1 MIKDDALHPWD
12 ETVAKFISEKKFN
25 RILANLEKYSGT
37 RYNLNRKNCT
47 DFGLSE
53 AVIAGIEI
61 KETSGRWPLG
71 KGNNPANAGQSLLE
85 KKFEN
90 KDPEFPEIFSINE
103 SEVVFDDL
111 N

>member
-1 MIKDDALHPWD
+1 MK
-12 ETVAKFISEKKFN
+12 TVAKFISEKKFK
-25 RILANLEKYSGT
+25 RILTNLENYTGT
-37 RYNLNRKNCT
+37 QYNLNRKNCT

-53 AVIAGIEI
+53 ALIAGIEI

-71 KGNNPANAGQSLLE
+71 KGNNPANAGQSMLE